1 VSEGYSRYR
10 DRWGHGLHGQVHWS
24 TTDVVADE
32 SFHLLDG
39 RRCRNI
45 RLARAAPP
53 ATGRDHCALVSST
66 WSSCSSV
73 LLMVSPLIGQ

>member
-24 TTDVVADE
+24 ATDVVADE

-45 RLARAAPP
+45 RGVGHRISP
-53 ATGRDHCALVSST
+53 RLVSVRG
-66 WSSCSSV
+66 CRIGV
-73 LLMVSPLIGQ
+73 VAGHRGPGIGQNMWN